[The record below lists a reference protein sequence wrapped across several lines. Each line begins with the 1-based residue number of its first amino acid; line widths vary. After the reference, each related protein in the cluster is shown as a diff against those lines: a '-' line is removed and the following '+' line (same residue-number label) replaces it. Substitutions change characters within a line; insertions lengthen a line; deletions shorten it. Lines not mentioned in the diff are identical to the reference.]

1 MSEYIPKLRRPLRNS
16 SVYNSESNRVS
27 DNDSRYNRSSSSRVS
42 ESDPKKRLRFTDDN
56 NISST
61 QTDIEKNRRKNSA
74 AEFLKSK
81 ENTAYLS
88 SNISNYNN
96 YNNMSRSTSSG
107 SSSRINRYTPQLSDI
122 TSNTERTSMNSIH
135 RARVNEVN
143 NNTNNI
149 NKKYDSLNTAPIRR
163 LNNSIPINSRRI
175 LKNDTNRIRQLNNSR
190 INKPLINRNN
200 HVNTNS
206 SLSRSIL
213 NSLSNVGS
221 KLFNSL
227 LVTEPSEEAKTSTG
241 LASGHTGNTNSNIKY
256 EVDTT
261 IKNKLPLPYSGQRP
275 PTNQLPLIPQTGSNG
290 QTGYDGQKG
299 YNEQSVYDRQP
310 VYRQEAQYQTQYQSQ
325 PQQQPQP
332 QYYDTNNNNPP
343 TGSFNPRSI
352 SSSTVSSFGN
362 MVNPEFSIGH
372 SHSIAPTSLSSNME
386 NPSNLIDRN
395 QQITVN
401 LPETT
406 QFILEQVKDLRI
418 ELQEMKLARER
429 DSRKYES
436 EREEFR
442 IEKELKINE
451 LDIKCR
457 QLEKENDNLLTI
469 LKDKDRDILN
479 LQEANDK
486 MKKNLRVLR
495 LLSEQK
501 VGDYDDEDDN
511 DDDDGG
517 NEYDDGEG
525 NTGRVKSKDNYDIDD
540 EDFDYIQLLTRYGGG
555 NSRNGGVGGGLRNS
569 GKRRRLKNMK
579 KPVQFKDSNLNSLI
593 ESERKHN
600 NDSNDDDDDKPSNSQ
615 TVDDKLKNKI
625 KNMEMKL
632 SNLNSKLEDQVN
644 QAREIKNEIN
654 KS

>member
-1 MSEYIPKLRRPLRNS
+1 
-16 SVYNSESNRVS
+16 
-27 DNDSRYNRSSSSRVS
+27 
-42 ESDPKKRLRFTDDN
+42 
-56 NISST
+56 
-61 QTDIEKNRRKNSA
+61 
-74 AEFLKSK
+74 
-81 ENTAYLS
+81 
-88 SNISNYNN
+88 
-96 YNNMSRSTSSG
+96 MSRSNSSG

-122 TSNTERTSMNSIH
+122 TSNTERTSMNNIH

-163 LNNSIPINSRRI
+163 LNNNIPINSRRI
-175 LKNDTNRIRQLNNSR
+175 LKNDTNRIRQLNSSR
-190 INKPLINRNN
+190 INKPLINSNRNDRIN
-200 HVNTNS
+200 NTNS

-221 KLFNSL
+221 KLLNSL
-227 LVTEPSEEAKTSTG
+227 LVTEPSEETKTSTG

-261 IKNKLPLPYSGQRP
+261 IKNKLPLPYSVQRT
-275 PTNQLPLIPQTGSNG
+275 PTNQLPLIPQSGSTG
-290 QTGYDGQKG
+290 QTRYDGQKG
-299 YNEQSVYDRQP
+299 DNEQSVYDRQP
-310 VYRQEAQYQTQYQSQ
+310 VYRQEAQYHTQYQSQ

-332 QYYDTNNNNPP
+332 QYYDTKNSNLQ
-343 TGSFNPRSI
+343 TDSFNPRSI
-352 SSSTVSSFGN
+352 SSSTLSSVGN
-362 MVNPEFSIGH
+362 MINPEFSTGQ
-372 SHSIAPTSLSSNME
+372 SHSLAPTSISSNME

-469 LKDKDRDILN
+469 LKDKDRDILK
-479 LQEANDK
+479 LKETNDK

-495 LLSEQK
+495 LFSEQK
-501 VGDYDDEDDN
+501 VGDYDDYVDDN
-511 DDDDGG
+511 DGDDDGG
-517 NEYDDGEG
+517 NEYDDIEG

-540 EDFDYIQLLTRYGGG
+540 EDFDYIQLLTRYGVG
-555 NSRNGGVGGGLRNS
+555 N
-569 GKRRRLKNMK
+569 KTC
-579 KPVQFKDSNLNSLI
+579 PD
-593 ESERKHN
+593 
-600 NDSNDDDDDKPSNSQ
+600 
-615 TVDDKLKNKI
+615 
-625 KNMEMKL
+625 
-632 SNLNSKLEDQVN
+632 
-644 QAREIKNEIN
+644 
-654 KS
+654 

>member
-16 SVYNSESNRVS
+16 SIYNSESNRVS
-27 DNDSRYNRSSSSRVS
+27 DNSLSSSRVS
-42 ESDPKKRLRFTDDN
+42 ESDPKKRLRFIDDN
-56 NISST
+56 NINST

-88 SNISNYNN
+88 SNINNYNN

-122 TSNTERTSMNSIH
+122 TSNTERTSMNNIH
-135 RARVNEVN
+135 RVRVNELN

-149 NKKYDSLNTAPIRR
+149 NKKHDSLNTAPIKR
-163 LNNSIPINSRRI
+163 LNNNIQINSRRI
-175 LKNDTNRIRQLNNSR
+175 LKNDTNRIRQLNSSR
-190 INKPLINRNN
+190 INKPLITSNRNN
-200 HVNTNS
+200 RINNTNS

-227 LVTEPSEEAKTSTG
+227 LVTEPSEETKTSTG

-261 IKNKLPLPYSGQRP
+261 IKNKLPLPYSIQRP
-275 PTNQLPLIPQTGSNG
+275 PTNQLPLIPQSGSNG

-362 MVNPEFSIGH
+362 MINPEFSTGQ
-372 SHSIAPTSLSSNME
+372 SHSIAPTSLSSNIE

-451 LDIKCR
+451 LDIK
-457 QLEKENDNLLTI
+457 
-469 LKDKDRDILN
+469 
-479 LQEANDK
+479 
-486 MKKNLRVLR
+486 
-495 LLSEQK
+495 SE
-501 VGDYDDEDDN
+501 
-511 DDDDGG
+511 
-517 NEYDDGEG
+517 
-525 NTGRVKSKDNYDIDD
+525 SW
-540 EDFDYIQLLTRYGGG
+540 
-555 NSRNGGVGGGLRNS
+555 
-569 GKRRRLKNMK
+569 
-579 KPVQFKDSNLNSLI
+579 
-593 ESERKHN
+593 
-600 NDSNDDDDDKPSNSQ
+600 
-615 TVDDKLKNKI
+615 
-625 KNMEMKL
+625 
-632 SNLNSKLEDQVN
+632 
-644 QAREIKNEIN
+644 
-654 KS
+654 